1 MKVQFWIDPMCPWAW
16 ITSRWVLEVEQ
27 VRDIDVTWNI
37 MSLAVLNEN
46 NDVPEDYRQRIREL
60 WRPAR
65 VLTAARVQLGDQI
78 VLPLFSAMGTRRHVD
93 KIEDLD
99 TIITESLAELGLD
112 PALAEAA
119 DDTQWDDAVRAGHQA
134 AIDMSGTGVG
144 TPVIAIEGLDGE
156 PVGFFGPILTPIP
169 RGEAAGRTWDGFV
182 LVAQVPGVV
191 EIKRGRTQRPVVD

>member
-46 NDVPEDYRQRIREL
+46 NDVSEDYRRRILEL

-78 VLPLFSAMGTRRHVD
+78 VLPLFSAMGTRRHVEKVTD
-93 KIEDLD
+93 IDV
-99 TIITESLAELGLD
+99 IITESLAELGLD
-112 PALAEAA
+112 PALAQAA
-119 DDTQWDDAVRAGHQA
+119 DDPKWDDAVRAGHQA

-191 EIKRGRTQRPVVD
+191 EIKRGRTERPVVD

>member
-37 MSLAVLNEN
+37 MSLAVLNEH
-46 NDVPEDYRQRIREL
+46 NDVPDDYRKRILEL

-93 KIEDLD
+93 KVTDLD

-112 PALAEAA
+112 PSLADAA
-119 DDTQWDDAVRAGHQA
+119 DDPAWDDAVRAGHQA
-134 AIDMSGTGVG
+134 AIDISGTGVG

-191 EIKRGRTQRPVVD
+191 EIKRGRTQGPKVD